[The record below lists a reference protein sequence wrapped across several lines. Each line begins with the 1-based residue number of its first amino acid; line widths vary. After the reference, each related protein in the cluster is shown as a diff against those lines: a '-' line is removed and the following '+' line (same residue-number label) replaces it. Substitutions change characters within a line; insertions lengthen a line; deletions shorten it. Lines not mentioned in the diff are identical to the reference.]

1 MMLRRFTVI
10 GMVITTTKPSN
21 LYTITNLK
29 VYRTIQ
35 DLNFL
40 PGETRVKAVNDKLK
54 LLHNDTSQC
63 YSADVI
69 LPLQSTSLEIV

>member
-1 MMLRRFTVI
+1 
-10 GMVITTTKPSN
+10 MVITTTKPSN